1 MYTVNAQIDVTR
13 PSGRRLLRE
22 LEKHP
27 KLVKVEYPLPP
38 GVSGTGYTLDE
49 IDEMAYTKMSA
60 HYGVDVRK
68 L

>member
-13 PSGRRLLRE
+13 SSGRRLLRE

-27 KLVKVEYPLPP
+27 KVVKVEYPLPP
-38 GVSGTGYTLDE
+38 GVSGTGYSIDE
-49 IDEMAYTKMSA
+49 IREMGYNKLSA
-60 HYGVDVRK
+60 HYGIDVRK